1 MKKCFENSLTFCNY
15 LGMVDTLNFNLT
27 FFNRLCVMGL
37 IPLSRELGFW
47 IIEGLKIQALLHTLI
62 HKGPCTKK
70 FPNRNKAV
78 SQNVRWLWRCGNSL
92 VFFSCCC
99 SLSRKKKGKK
109 NEGIKM
115 MRGISPYKWLLS
127 RHHHSE
133 IGSPKARDIELL
145 FPLTPWE
152 PKLAVEE
159 EADLFLYLCESI
171 KMKGT
176 ELPWQIPTCLSTVDV

>member
-1 MKKCFENSLTFCNY
+1 MLDDFEGVATVLSFFPVAVVFPEKRKEKK
-15 LGMVDTLNFNLT
+15 
-27 FFNRLCVMGL
+27 
-37 IPLSRELGFW
+37 
-47 IIEGLKIQALLHTLI
+47 II
-62 HKGPCTKK
+62 
-70 FPNRNKAV
+70 
-78 SQNVRWLWRCGNSL
+78 
-92 VFFSCCC
+92 
-99 SLSRKKKGKK
+99 
-109 NEGIKM
+109 EGIKM